1 LPDAFVVLVGEG
13 LLDGGDVAVC
23 VLLDLLEESRDLVL
37 EAYDLVVD
45 AVDAVQQVDCLLRV
59 CPRQSLVALQHLQ
72 LPHQLRVL
80 HHVVVLVVVVVYLFA
95 GGVEANVLNANFPF

>member
-1 LPDAFVVLVGEG
+1 MLVREG

-23 VLLDLLEESRDLVL
+23 VLLHLLEETLDLVL
-37 EAYDLVVD
+37 EAYDLMVD
-45 AVDAVQQVDCLLRV
+45 AVNAVQKVDGLLRV

-80 HHVVVLVVVVVYLFA
+80 HLVVVLVVVIVGFFA
-95 GGVEANVLNANFPF
+95 GGVEANVLYANFPL